1 MRNHPRFWLLAVAVV
16 LAALLLAACGGGGN
30 GDGNGGDDGGNGE
43 ATEVSGTDNG
53 SEASSSEADELR
65 ALAGGFGLNEVKVT
79 YLITSSGG
87 PESLDGEMTL
97 YWKPNVGWRV
107 DFSIAGGESI
117 FITTEGATYSCT
129 SIAGQGQCFESDADL
144 DAPVPFLDLFTNPDE
159 LSSFVDES
167 ISGVDVN
174 RSSRT
179 IAGRDADCF
188 SVEAEIEGQT
198 GSAEYCF
205 ADGLILLLSVGG
217 EGDDGAGL
225 FSFEATEISDTVSD
239 SDFEPPFEIIE
250 AFDFDDLDL
259 DDLDIEDFDLDD
271 LDLEDILGGDE

>member
-1 MRNHPRFWLLAVAVV
+1 MRKHPRYWLLAVAVV
-16 LAALLLAACGGGGN
+16 LAALLLAGCGGGN
-30 GDGNGGDDGGNGE
+30 GDSNGGDDGGE
-43 ATEVSGTDNG
+43 ATEVASDGNG
-53 SEASSSEADELR
+53 SEESSSEADELR
-65 ALAGGFGLNEVKVT
+65 ELAGGFGREEVKVT
-79 YLITSSGG
+79 YRITSSGG

-97 YWKPNVGWRV
+97 YWKPDVGWRV

-144 DAPVPFLDLFTNPDE
+144 DAPVPFIDLFTNPDE
-159 LSSFVDES
+159 LASFVDES

-188 SVEAEIEGQT
+188 SIEAEIEGQT

-205 ADGLILLLSVGG
+205 ADGLILLLSVGAG
-217 EGDDGAGL
+217 GDGGAGL
-225 FSFEATEISDTVSD
+225 FSFEATEVADAVAD
-239 SDFEPPFEIIE
+239 SDFEPPFDIVES
-250 AFDFDDLDL
+250 FDL
-259 DDLDIEDFDLDD
+259 EDFDLEDFD
-271 LDLEDILGGDE
+271 IDDILDGDE